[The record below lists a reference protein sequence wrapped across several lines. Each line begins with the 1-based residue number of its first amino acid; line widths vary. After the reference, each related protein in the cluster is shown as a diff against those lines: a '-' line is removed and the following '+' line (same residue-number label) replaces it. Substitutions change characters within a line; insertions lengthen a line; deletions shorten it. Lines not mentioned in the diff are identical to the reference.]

1 MISFEPDAYIM
12 EQIMSKNCQ
21 SCGMPM
27 KKDPNGGGTNAD
39 GSKNETYCS
48 LCYENGTFLAPDFS
62 VEEMQQFCIEALKK
76 KGLPKFLGWLMT
88 RGLPEL
94 ERWKV

>member
-1 MISFEPDAYIM
+1 MISFEQDGHIM
-12 EQIMSKNCQ
+12 EQDVSKSCQ

-39 GSKNETYCS
+39 GSTNDTYCS
-48 LCYENGTFLAPDFS
+48 LCYEHGAFLAPDFS
-62 VEEMQQFCIEALKK
+62 VEEMQLFCIEQLKK
-76 KGLPKFLGWLMT
+76 KGLPKFVGWLLT

>member
-1 MISFEPDAYIM
+1 M
-12 EQIMSKNCQ
+12 EQVMSKTCQ
-21 SCGMPM
+21 SCGMPI
-27 KKDPNGGGTNAD
+27 KKDPNGGGTDAD

-48 LCYENGTFLAPDFS
+48 LCYENGAFLAPDLS

-76 KGLPKFLGWLMT
+76 KGLPTFLGWLLT

>member
-1 MISFEPDAYIM
+1 MISLEPDAHIM
-12 EQIMSKNCQ
+12 EQDMSKSCR

-27 KKDPNGGGTNAD
+27 KKDPKGGGTNAD
-39 GSKNETYCS
+39 GSTNGTYCS
-48 LCYENGTFLAPDFS
+48 LCYENGAFLAPDFS
-62 VEEMQQFCIEALKK
+62 VEEMQEFCIEQLKK
-76 KGLPKFLGWLMT
+76 KGLPKFVGWILT